1 MVLKHK
7 KILITELE
15 ITWEG
20 GLVISHHL
28 KKAKYQDLI
37 NKALVHE
44 WKTAAIVSKDV
55 KNNHIADKLL
65 KCKLRLIFQLN
76 SVNYYHFCSSRG
88 ESYD

>member
-15 ITWEG
+15 MTWEG

-55 KNNHIADKLL
+55 KNNHIADKTEVQAAFNFSVKFSQLL
-65 KCKLRLIFQLN
+65 SFLQQ
-76 SVNYYHFCSSRG
+76 SW
-88 ESYD
+88 

>member
-1 MVLKHK
+1 M
-7 KILITELE
+7 
-15 ITWEG
+15 TWEG

-65 KCKLRLIFQLN
+65 KCKLHLIFQLN